1 MTRGGAPAVNDPTT
15 TVPALDRIEDGLLRL
30 AGPALLLDDAGH
42 PGSRPQ
48 PQRADI
54 ISLTVETF
62 LHRAGRRTRRSCAAA
77 QRPVDRPLAA
87 APAERRA
94 SVVVR
99 QEALGRLSAAA
110 LSDPLLRRVASGS
123 DQQGPGGANARCT
136 GEERPS

>member
-1 MTRGGAPAVNDPTT
+1 MTRGTPDH
-15 TVPALDRIEDGLLRL
+15 VPQ
-30 AGPALLLDDAGH
+30 
-42 PGSRPQ
+42 SQ
-48 PQRADI
+48 WADI
-54 ISLTVETF
+54 VSLAVETF
-62 LHRAGRRTRRSCAAA
+62 LHRAGSRTRRSCAAA
-77 QRPVDRPLAA
+77 QRPVDRQIAA

-123 DQQGPGGANARCT
+123 DQQGPGGANARGT